1 MSRGKNAKMDKDEQN
16 AYNEPMKPNSPRHK
30 QLMKVRANLMA
41 VLSETKI
48 PFVMFESDAIWLQN
62 PMEFFAKQQTV
73 LDDANIILSL
83 NSIKGQQRLGA
94 NLIIA
99 FANNGTRRLLQELRR
114 QLNQDEN
121 LLDQEVIINQLCHS
135 QFGGVLCRQFSLL
148 DISDGIWLRLSDGER
163 LARRWPLIVHNN
175 FYTQIEDKMARQA
188 INGFWFLSPK
198 NSCNLSKA
206 QRILEK
212 YNKISQKS
220 GG

>member
-1 MSRGKNAKMDKDEQN
+1 MDKDEQN

-73 LDDANIILSL
+73 LDDANVILSL

-135 QFGGVLCRQFSLL
+135 QFGGRFVPTIFFIGYFGWHLASAERRRTISTAMAFDCAQQFLY
-148 DISDGIWLRLSDGER
+148 
-163 LARRWPLIVHNN
+163 AN
-175 FYTQIEDKMARQA
+175 
-188 INGFWFLSPK
+188 
-198 NSCNLSKA
+198 
-206 QRILEK
+206 
-212 YNKISQKS
+212 
-220 GG
+220 